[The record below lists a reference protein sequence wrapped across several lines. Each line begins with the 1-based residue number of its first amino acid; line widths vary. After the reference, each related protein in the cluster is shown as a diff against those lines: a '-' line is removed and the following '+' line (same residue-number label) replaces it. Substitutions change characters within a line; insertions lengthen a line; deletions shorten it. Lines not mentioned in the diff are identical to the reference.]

1 LFDFLAK
8 KWGGWREEACPWPF
22 FNGLLVSYIFMMK
35 IMNEMK
41 GKCKN
46 YYLCQY
52 VGRFESLIRKK
63 RRKENVPKTKTN
75 LFCV

>member
-1 LFDFLAK
+1 MGWVGRGSMSGSLA
-8 KWGGWREEACPWPF
+8 F

-52 VGRFESLIRKK
+52 VGGFESLIRKK